1 MDYQFS
7 NLPLGLGMVLAM
19 NGRARAGYDS
29 LSETEKEHII
39 LKCGDAKSKKEMD
52 RIIDSLS
59 TTEGIADLFRG
70 PSIG

>member
-1 MDYQFS
+1 
-7 NLPLGLGMVLAM
+7 M
-19 NGRARAGYDS
+19 NERARAGYDS

-39 LKCGDAKSKKEMD
+39 LKCRDAKSKKEMD

>member
-19 NGRARAGYDS
+19 NERARAGYDS

-39 LKCGDAKSKKEMD
+39 LKCKDAKSKREMD
-52 RIIDSLS
+52 RIIDCSHRQ
-59 TTEGIADLFRG
+59 RG
-70 PSIG
+70 LRIYSGDRI